1 MMTQPPKWFRI
12 VAVLALVWNLLG
24 CAAYLVDAMMTP
36 EDLAKLGPAQ
46 QELYS
51 SRPSWAVGATAVAVW
66 LGALG
71 SLGLILRK
79 RWATLLLVLSLLG
92 VLVQDYWLFIA
103 SDAARVSGP
112 AAVILQA
119 IVLIVAI
126 ALVMLSLRAA
136 KRGWLG

>member
-1 MMTQPPKWFRI
+1 MTQPPKWFRI
-12 VAVLALVWNLLG
+12 VAILALVWNLLG

-36 EDLAKLGPAQ
+36 EDVAKLTPAQ
-46 QELYS
+46 QEIYG

-79 RWATLLLVLSLLG
+79 RWATALLMLSLLG
-92 VLVQDYWLFIA
+92 VLVQDYWLFVGSNAA
-103 SDAARVSGP
+103 SAAGSG
-112 AAVILQA
+112 AVIMQA
-119 IVLIVAI
+119 IVLIIAI

-136 KRGWLG
+136 KRGWLT